1 MQLPKEACLL
11 RLFMGENDRYEG
23 KALYEALVLKAREQ
37 HLAGA
42 TVLRGGMGF
51 GHASRIHTSKILNL
65 SEDLPLVVEIVDAE
79 DKIQAFLPFVE
90 QMMGSGLVTLEK
102 VQVLKYGK

>member
-1 MQLPKEACLL
+1 MLIPAEACLL
-11 RLFMGENDRYEG
+11 RLFMGESDRFEG
-23 KALYEALVLKAREQ
+23 KPLYEALVLKAREQ

-79 DKIQAFLPFVE
+79 EKIQAFLPLVQ
-90 QMMGSGLVTLEK
+90 QMMGSGLVTLETLR
-102 VQVLKYGK
+102 VLKYGK